1 MRNNSLKFNIILSS
15 IHQLL
20 TLFLPLVTA
29 PYVSRVLGAE
39 GTGIFSYTSSIQAYF
54 TLFAALGTGVYGV
67 REIARKRNNKKQYS
81 TLFWEIELLT
91 VLTSSVAIILWL
103 IWAIFSKEFQ
113 LIYLILTLNLFAV
126 LFDISWFY
134 TGLEQFVYTIG
145 LNALFKI
152 FGTIAI
158 FTFIKEPSDLN
169 TYIFI
174 IASTS
179 LLSSISLWIYLPR
192 ILVKVSL
199 NTLSLKGH
207 LKQTLIYFVPTIAT
221 SIYTVLDKT
230 MIGVITQNANE
241 NGYYE
246 QATKIINI
254 LKSITFTALNSV
266 LGARIAYLFSEKKYD
281 EIKSRIA
288 LSLDFIFFIGMA
300 FFFGLLSVSE
310 TFVPIF
316 FGQGYDQVI
325 YLLYVFSP
333 IVVIIGVSN
342 CLGSQYYT
350 PAGLRSQSAKYIIIG
365 SVFNLLL
372 NLVFIPVFRSKGAVI
387 SSVLAESLIT
397 FLYVKNSNGYVD
409 FKQLAFYFNP
419 RFIAGFIMCLIVLF
433 IKQYLPNDLL
443 GLLIQVLIGGMT
455 YFMITYLQKDN
466 ILQILK
472 AKISKR

>member
-103 IWAIFSKEFQ
+103 LWAIFSKEFQ

-179 LLSSISLWIYLPR
+179 LLSSISLWIYLPK

-372 NLVFIPVFRSKGAVI
+372 NLVFIPVFRSKGAVT

-409 FKQLAFYFNP
+409 FKQLASYFNP
-419 RFIAGFIMCLIVLF
+419 RFIAGFIMYLIILF

>member
-103 IWAIFSKEFQ
+103 LWAIFSKEFQ

-179 LLSSISLWIYLPR
+179 LLSSISLWIYLPK

-199 NTLSLKGH
+199 NTLCLKGH

-409 FKQLAFYFNP
+409 FKQLASYFNP
-419 RFIAGFIMCLIVLF
+419 RFIAGFIMYLIILF

>member
-54 TLFAALGTGVYGV
+54 TIFAALGTGVYGV

-103 IWAIFSKEFQ
+103 LWAVFSKEFQ

-158 FTFIKEPSDLN
+158 FTFIKAPSDLN
-169 TYIFI
+169 AYIFI

-179 LLSSISLWIYLPR
+179 LLSSVSLWIYLPK
-192 ILVKVSL
+192 ILVKVSF

-310 TFVPIF
+310 SFVPIF

-365 SVFNLLL
+365 SVLNLLL

-387 SSVLAESLIT
+387 SSVLAELLIT

-409 FKQLAFYFNP
+409 FKQLASYFNP
-419 RFIAGFIMCLIVLF
+419 RFIAGFIMYLIVLF

-472 AKISKR
+472 AKLSER

>member
-67 REIARKRNNKKQYS
+67 REIARKRNNKRQYS

-91 VLTSSVAIILWL
+91 VLTSSVAIILWFL
-103 IWAIFSKEFQ
+103 WAIFSKEFQ

-179 LLSSISLWIYLPR
+179 LLSSISLWIYLPK

-409 FKQLAFYFNP
+409 FKQLASYFNP
-419 RFIAGFIMCLIVLF
+419 RFIAGFIMYLIILF

>member
-91 VLTSSVAIILWL
+91 VLTSSVAIILWFL
-103 IWAIFSKEFQ
+103 WAIFSKEFQ

-179 LLSSISLWIYLPR
+179 LLSSISLWIYLPK

-409 FKQLAFYFNP
+409 FKQLASYFNP
-419 RFIAGFIMCLIVLF
+419 RFIAGFIMYLIVLF

-472 AKISKR
+472 AKLSAR

>member
-54 TLFAALGTGVYGV
+54 TIFAALGTGVYGV

-103 IWAIFSKEFQ
+103 LWAIFSKEFQ

-179 LLSSISLWIYLPR
+179 LLSSISLWIYLPK

-365 SVFNLLL
+365 SVLNLLL

-409 FKQLAFYFNP
+409 FKQLASYFNP
-419 RFIAGFIMCLIVLF
+419 RFIAGFIMYLIILF

-472 AKISKR
+472 AKLSER

>member
-54 TLFAALGTGVYGV
+54 TIFAALGTGVYGV
-67 REIARKRNNKKQYS
+67 REIARKRDNKKQYS

-103 IWAIFSKEFQ
+103 LWAVFSKEFQ

-179 LLSSISLWIYLPR
+179 LLSSISLWIYLPK

-365 SVFNLLL
+365 SVLNLLL

-419 RFIAGFIMCLIVLF
+419 RFIAGLIMYLIILF
-433 IKQYLPNDLL
+433 IKQYLSNDLL
-443 GLLIQVLIGGMT
+443 GLLIQVIIGGMT

-472 AKISKR
+472 AKMSER

>member
-91 VLTSSVAIILWL
+91 VLTSSVAIILWFL
-103 IWAIFSKEFQ
+103 WAIFSKEFQ

-179 LLSSISLWIYLPR
+179 LLSSISLWIYLPK

-409 FKQLAFYFNP
+409 FKQLASYFNS
-419 RFIAGFIMCLIVLF
+419 RFIAGFIMYLIILF

>member
-54 TLFAALGTGVYGV
+54 TIFAALGTGVYGV
-67 REIARKRNNKKQYS
+67 REIARNRNNKKQYS

-103 IWAIFSKEFQ
+103 LWAVFSKEFQ

-158 FTFIKEPSDLN
+158 FTFIKAPSDLN
-169 TYIFI
+169 AYIFI

-179 LLSSISLWIYLPR
+179 LLSSVSLWIYLPK

-199 NTLSLKGH
+199 DTLSLKGH

-365 SVFNLLL
+365 SVLNLLL

-387 SSVLAESLIT
+387 SSVLAELLIT

-409 FKQLAFYFNP
+409 FKQLASYFNP
-419 RFIAGFIMCLIVLF
+419 RFIAGFIMYLIVLF

-472 AKISKR
+472 AKLSER

>member
-179 LLSSISLWIYLPR
+179 LLSSISLWIYLPK

-199 NTLSLKGH
+199 STLSLKGH

-409 FKQLAFYFNP
+409 FKQLASYFNP
-419 RFIAGFIMCLIVLF
+419 RFIAGFIMYLIILF

>member
-54 TLFAALGTGVYGV
+54 TIFAALGTGVYGV

-103 IWAIFSKEFQ
+103 LWAVFSKEFQ

-179 LLSSISLWIYLPR
+179 LLSSISLWIYLPK

-409 FKQLAFYFNP
+409 FKQLASYFNP
-419 RFIAGFIMCLIVLF
+419 RFIAGFIMYLIILF

>member
-91 VLTSSVAIILWL
+91 VLTSSVAIILWFL
-103 IWAIFSKEFQ
+103 WAIFSKEFQ

-179 LLSSISLWIYLPR
+179 LLSSISLWIYLPK

-325 YLLYVFSP
+325 YLLHVFSP

-409 FKQLAFYFNP
+409 FKQLASYFNP
-419 RFIAGFIMCLIVLF
+419 RFIAGFIMYLIILF

-472 AKISKR
+472 AKISER

>member
-103 IWAIFSKEFQ
+103 LWAIFSKEFQ

-158 FTFIKEPSDLN
+158 FTFIKAPSDLN
-169 TYIFI
+169 AYIFI

-179 LLSSISLWIYLPR
+179 LLSSVSLWIYLPK

-199 NTLSLKGH
+199 DTLSLKGH

-365 SVFNLLL
+365 SVLNLLL

-387 SSVLAESLIT
+387 SSVLAELLIT

-409 FKQLAFYFNP
+409 FKQLASYFNP
-419 RFIAGFIMCLIVLF
+419 RFIAGFIMYLIVLF

-472 AKISKR
+472 AKLSER

>member
-91 VLTSSVAIILWL
+91 VLTSSVAIILWFL
-103 IWAIFSKEFQ
+103 WAIFSKEFQ

-179 LLSSISLWIYLPR
+179 LLSSISLWIYLPK

-409 FKQLAFYFNP
+409 FKQLASYFNP
-419 RFIAGFIMCLIVLF
+419 RFIAGFIMYLIILF

>member
-91 VLTSSVAIILWL
+91 VLTSSVAIILWFL
-103 IWAIFSKEFQ
+103 WAIFSKEFQ

-179 LLSSISLWIYLPR
+179 LLSSISLWIYLPK

-409 FKQLAFYFNP
+409 FKQLASYFNP
-419 RFIAGFIMCLIVLF
+419 RFIAGFIMYLIILF

-472 AKISKR
+472 AKLL

>member
-1 MRNNSLKFNIILSS
+1 MKFNIILSS

>member
-103 IWAIFSKEFQ
+103 LWAIFSKEFQ

-179 LLSSISLWIYLPR
+179 LLSSISLWIYLPK

-409 FKQLAFYFNP
+409 FKQLASYFNP
-419 RFIAGFIMCLIVLF
+419 RFIAGFIMYLIILF

>member
-54 TLFAALGTGVYGV
+54 TIFAALGTGVYGV

-103 IWAIFSKEFQ
+103 LWAVFSKEFQ

-179 LLSSISLWIYLPR
+179 LLSSISLWIYLPK

-288 LSLDFIFFIGMA
+288 LSLDLIFFIGMA

-350 PAGLRSQSAKYIIIG
+350 PAGFRSQSAKYIIIG

-419 RFIAGFIMCLIVLF
+419 RFIAGFIMYLIVLF

>member
-1 MRNNSLKFNIILSS
+1 MKFNIILSS

-54 TLFAALGTGVYGV
+54 TIFAALGTGVYGV
-67 REIARKRNNKKQYS
+67 REIARNRNNKKQYS

-103 IWAIFSKEFQ
+103 LWAVFSKEFQ

-158 FTFIKEPSDLN
+158 FTFIKAPSDLN
-169 TYIFI
+169 AYIFI

-179 LLSSISLWIYLPR
+179 LLSSVSLWIYLPK

-199 NTLSLKGH
+199 DTLSLKGH

-365 SVFNLLL
+365 SVLNLLL

-387 SSVLAESLIT
+387 SSVLAELLIT

-409 FKQLAFYFNP
+409 FKQLASYFNP
-419 RFIAGFIMCLIVLF
+419 RFIAGFIMYLIVLF

-472 AKISKR
+472 AKLSER

>member
-29 PYVSRVLGAE
+29 PYVSRILGAE

-103 IWAIFSKEFQ
+103 LWAIFSKEFQ

-134 TGLEQFVYTIG
+134 TGLEQFMYTIG

-409 FKQLAFYFNP
+409 FKQLASYFNP
-419 RFIAGFIMCLIVLF
+419 RFIAGFIMYLIILF

-472 AKISKR
+472 AKLSER

>member
-54 TLFAALGTGVYGV
+54 TIFAALGTGVYGV
-67 REIARKRNNKKQYS
+67 REIARNRNNKKQYS

-103 IWAIFSKEFQ
+103 LWAVFSKEFQ

-158 FTFIKEPSDLN
+158 FTFIKAPSDLN
-169 TYIFI
+169 AYIFI

-179 LLSSISLWIYLPR
+179 LLSSISLWIYLPK

-365 SVFNLLL
+365 SVLNLLL

-409 FKQLAFYFNP
+409 FKQLASYFNP
-419 RFIAGFIMCLIVLF
+419 RFIAGFIMYLIVLF

-472 AKISKR
+472 AKLSER

>member
-54 TLFAALGTGVYGV
+54 TIFAALGTGVYGV
-67 REIARKRNNKKQYS
+67 REIARKRNNKTQYS

-103 IWAIFSKEFQ
+103 LWAVFSKEFQ

-179 LLSSISLWIYLPR
+179 LLSSISLWIYLPK

-365 SVFNLLL
+365 SVLNLLL

-409 FKQLAFYFNP
+409 FKQLASYFNP
-419 RFIAGFIMCLIVLF
+419 RFIAGFIMYLIVLF

-455 YFMITYLQKDN
+455 YFTITYLQKDN

-472 AKISKR
+472 AKLSER

>member
-54 TLFAALGTGVYGV
+54 TIFAALGTGVYGV
-67 REIARKRNNKKQYS
+67 REIARKRDNKKQYS

-103 IWAIFSKEFQ
+103 LWAVFSKEFQ

-179 LLSSISLWIYLPR
+179 LLSSISLWIYLPK

-365 SVFNLLL
+365 SVLNLLL

-397 FLYVKNSNGYVD
+397 FLYVKNSNSYVG
-409 FKQLAFYFNP
+409 FKQLASYFNP
-419 RFIAGFIMCLIVLF
+419 RFIAGFIMYLIILF

-472 AKISKR
+472 AKMSER

>member
-54 TLFAALGTGVYGV
+54 TIFAALGTGVYGV

-103 IWAIFSKEFQ
+103 LWAVFSKEFQ

-179 LLSSISLWIYLPR
+179 LLSSISLWIYLPK

-365 SVFNLLL
+365 SVLNLLL

-409 FKQLAFYFNP
+409 FKQLASYFNP
-419 RFIAGFIMCLIVLF
+419 RFIAGFIMYLIILF

-443 GLLIQVLIGGMT
+443 GLLIQVLVGGMT

-472 AKISKR
+472 AKISER